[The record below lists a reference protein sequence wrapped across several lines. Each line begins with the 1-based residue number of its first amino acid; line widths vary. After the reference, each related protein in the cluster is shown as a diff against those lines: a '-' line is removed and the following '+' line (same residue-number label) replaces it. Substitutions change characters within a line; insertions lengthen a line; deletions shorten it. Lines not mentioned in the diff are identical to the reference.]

1 MGANSSKLVKPTY
14 TNVSSS
20 SIDDE
25 LVTKLQSL
33 LINTNSDDND
43 GTESETTYNPIT
55 LSNMDSWETELLSD
69 PKNQLALNCFTEI
82 KWKMLDFCINQCF
95 QRIHEIKI

>member
-43 GTESETTYNPIT
+43 GTESETTYNPLYPTWT
-55 LSNMDSWETELLSD
+55 LG
-69 PKNQLALNCFTEI
+69 KLNYYQTQ
-82 KWKMLDFCINQCF
+82 KTNWP
-95 QRIHEIKI
+95 